1 MRSEYSFDSS
11 SFELSNEVNHNEF
24 SDGQCE
30 VTTNR
35 IFLGLILSRARIQSL
50 TGFLR
55 CLRSLFWLNC
65 EQKLIRLAFYEI
77 GVNIYIQLLIL
88 SLLKQIK
95 LNVVTFQKNPSY
107 TSGDNFMQLRHRSFN
122 LSFDSKH
129 GNIHS
134 SNFFH
139 QIIHFYRIFLKHL
152 VSESKT
158 LSPYR

>member
-50 TGFLR
+50 TGFLW

-88 SLLKQIK
+88 SLLKQMK

-122 LSFDSKH
+122 LSFDSSQLETWTFSMLNLKSKH
-129 GNIHS
+129 GQHS
-134 SNFFH
+134 F
-139 QIIHFYRIFLKHL
+139 
-152 VSESKT
+152 
-158 LSPYR
+158 